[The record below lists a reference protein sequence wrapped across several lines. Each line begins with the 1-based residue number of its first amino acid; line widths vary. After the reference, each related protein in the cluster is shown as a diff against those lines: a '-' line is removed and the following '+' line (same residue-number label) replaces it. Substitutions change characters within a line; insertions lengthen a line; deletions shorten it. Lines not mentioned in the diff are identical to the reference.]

1 MLSLSR
7 LREQSPALHIA
18 GRKKAFR
25 TTINGGLQAAKQDGG
40 SDFEVEQDPKNQVAL
55 WSTRKEAVWIMRCL
69 RERGIEV
76 WSNDPVPLS
85 TVPDLVSTEEQDRLP
100 TKQST
105 HALRKFQNRTS
116 AASIC
121 LALWCM
127 LGPIFEL

>member
-1 MLSLSR
+1 MRGYKCFITIAHRVRVFQEKNLYRYHLI
-7 LREQSPALHIA
+7 LNAQSFQIERPKSCQLCALHTA

-85 TVPDLVSTEEQDRLP
+85 TAPDLVST
-100 TKQST
+100 
-105 HALRKFQNRTS
+105 
-116 AASIC
+116 
-121 LALWCM
+121 
-127 LGPIFEL
+127 